1 MSDATGAKPAAA
13 ARGPADRPMSP
24 HVQVWRW
31 HVTMFTSI
39 AHRATGMALYVGAL
53 IAAGWAI
60 ALAAGPQAFDRYH
73 ALLTSPLG
81 QLVLFGM
88 TVSLFYHL
96 GNGIR
101 HLVWDTGRGLE
112 IKTADMT
119 GWAAIVF
126 GVVAAASIWV
136 IALLRVGG

>member
-24 HVQVWRW
+24 HIQVWRW

-39 AHRATGMALYVGAL
+39 AHRATGIALYVGAL
-53 IAAGWAI
+53 IAAGWVI
-60 ALAAGPQAFDRYH
+60 ALAAGEQAFDSYR

-81 QLVLFGM
+81 ELVLFGL

-96 GNGIR
+96 ANGIR

-112 IKTADMT
+112 AKTADMT

-126 GVVAAASIWV
+126 GVVAAVSIWV
-136 IALLRVGG
+136 IAFLRVGG